1 MWISGI
7 MTDRISLN
15 IELFRGVIASKI
27 RADLSSVVADR
38 IFEYVDHNYD
48 DFLNGVNYLDN
59 QIDQQ
64 INTLNSIVDEIV
76 LQKKYKTHNIAF
88 SMVASRL
95 YTLMLN
101 DVVLPTN
108 FNVGTKIKLVRF
120 KVSLRDDYLF
130 DKVGV
135 LTFLSFIGIVL
146 DQESISTEDI
156 FQHILGYS
164 DVVVVAEI
172 ASVEVYSKKILL
184 DEAGEKHDILSLVKQ
199 LAFNKANNELLLHKE
214 KNEDVFLDLK
224 KLNSFQSFMLEQ
236 QTRFHLY
243 RMFEPALSKGFIK
256 IQDNPQLLNL
266 DGGLFFYLVVGKTK
280 NDPNLFDAASI
291 AELVLN
297 YGFFLSWV
305 DIADHLLLNNA
316 NNDLSD
322 EKTKIEVNPHY
333 EDSIYTVLLRLVD
346 SNLKSAVSQ
355 IEDMISNKKYSEL
368 ENFLIDLLS
377 SSAQCEN

>member
-1 MWISGI
+1 
-7 MTDRISLN
+7 
-15 IELFRGVIASKI
+15 
-27 RADLSSVVADR
+27 
-38 IFEYVDHNYD
+38 
-48 DFLNGVNYLDN
+48 
-59 QIDQQ
+59 
-64 INTLNSIVDEIV
+64 
-76 LQKKYKTHNIAF
+76 
-88 SMVASRL
+88 
-95 YTLMLN
+95 
-101 DVVLPTN
+101 
-108 FNVGTKIKLVRF
+108 
-120 KVSLRDDYLF
+120 
-130 DKVGV
+130 
-135 LTFLSFIGIVL
+135 
-146 DQESISTEDI
+146 
-156 FQHILGYS
+156 
-164 DVVVVAEI
+164 
-172 ASVEVYSKKILL
+172 
-184 DEAGEKHDILSLVKQ
+184 
-199 LAFNKANNELLLHKE
+199 
-214 KNEDVFLDLK
+214 
-224 KLNSFQSFMLEQ
+224 MLEQ